1 MATEAVRGCTVR
13 LNRRSTYAS
22 SRAPSLRSAR
32 GHSLPAPSISGKMPP
47 LLHCC
52 AVIGFHHILRSQCLA
67 ARSADLAEHTLQA
80 CKLAHLVISRRKP
93 LPCRGDAATVSHAKN
108 RNVLIL
114 DAINYDVLI
123 NGKTAR
129 AHTKIVVA
137 RTPQVRMA
145 GKQENRSVME

>member
-1 MATEAVRGCTVR
+1 M
-13 LNRRSTYAS
+13 
-22 SRAPSLRSAR
+22 
-32 GHSLPAPSISGKMPP
+32 LPPPP
-47 LLHCC
+47 LRLLP
-52 AVIGFHHILRSQCLA
+52 GGTNQFPGGTFTRSGPALFTAHSKLPLA

-137 RTPQVRMA
+137 RTPQVGMA